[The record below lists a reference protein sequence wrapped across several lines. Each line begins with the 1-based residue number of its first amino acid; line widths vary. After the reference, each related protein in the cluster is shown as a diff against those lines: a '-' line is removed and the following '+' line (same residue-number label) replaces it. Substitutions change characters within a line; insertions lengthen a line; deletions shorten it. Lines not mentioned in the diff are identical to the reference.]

1 MRRFALA
8 VVLSLPFVGAGVAL
22 ADDAEMAKKR
32 ASEVG
37 LQPGIV
43 LDSSNAG
50 LAKGLLPPEI
60 LKHYEK
66 GEYKNEIVAWPAGV
80 GTHGP
85 DFDAQ
90 TKRNAESL
98 TLDEKGTIV
107 DKASGKQPPFIYGTP
122 FPNVDSKDPSAPIKS
137 GVCAP
142 TPTMM
147 TALSPA
153 LRTIA
158 SASSAATSP
167 TSTRSASIRRHPRP

>member
-1 MRRFALA
+1 MRRLALPLA
-8 VVLSLPFVGAGVAL
+8 LLLVSLGDVVAL
-22 ADDAEMAKKR
+22 AQDAEMAKKR
-32 ASEVG
+32 AAEVG
-37 LQPGIV
+37 LQPGMT
-43 LDSSNAG
+43 LDPSTAA

-107 DKASGKQPPFIYGTP
+107 D
-122 FPNVDSKDPSAPIKS
+122 
-137 GVCAP
+137 
-142 TPTMM
+142 
-147 TALSPA
+147 
-153 LRTIA
+153 
-158 SASSAATSP
+158 
-167 TSTRSASIRRHPRP
+167 